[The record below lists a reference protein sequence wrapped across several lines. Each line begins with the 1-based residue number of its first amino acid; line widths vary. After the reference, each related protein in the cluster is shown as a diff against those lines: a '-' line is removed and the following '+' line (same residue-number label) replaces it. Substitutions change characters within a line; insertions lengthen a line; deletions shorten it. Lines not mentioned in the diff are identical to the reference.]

1 MYFGESQKLVRAL
14 FSMCRKL
21 APCILFIDEV
31 DIFLSS
37 RGRSD
42 QEANQQIKS
51 QFLQLWDGMLSE
63 DIDNK
68 YGIVVVG
75 ATYVLRWLA
84 LILFYGWIV
93 DYMTIEKL
101 QKAIFFV
108 LLLILIT

>member
-1 MYFGESQKLVRAL
+1 MNMYFGESQKLVRAL

-31 DIFLSS
+31 DIFLCSRS
-37 RGRSD
+37 RGD
-42 QEANQQIKS
+42 QEANQQMKS

-75 ATYVLRWLA
+75 ATYV
-84 LILFYGWIV
+84 YS
-93 DYMTIEKL
+93 
-101 QKAIFFV
+101 IFS
-108 LLLILIT
+108 LLLILLSLSLSSLLYHYTLLYF